1 VSVKGLARRARFGVE
16 SLLVSAA
23 ARAVRNEPMAVV
35 RARGEA
41 LGRFVHRIAGS
52 RRRIA
57 LDNLQQAMPELS
69 AVERERIV
77 RGMFEHFGRML
88 LELVR
93 FETLSPGDIRSLM
106 EVDGE
111 EHVLRAYEAGKGMI
125 FVGGHIGYWE
135 QQGIAHAVSW
145 RPISIMV
152 RPLDNP
158 RLHDLLERIRT
169 GTGNA
174 VIYRQGSIRKVLR
187 ALASNRGVAILIDQH
202 LHTSDAI
209 QVDFFGRSAA
219 TTSVVGSL
227 VHRTGATVLPV
238 FGLPLPGG
246 RYRFVY
252 ESPIAP
258 PQDDSPEAIRE
269 FTQRCTDVIETYV
282 RRHPDMWMWMH
293 RRWRAIPAGAPG
305 DEGLARETALTN
317 AGRSPSASGG
327 PGDA

>member
-1 VSVKGLARRARFGVE
+1 
-16 SLLVSAA
+16 
-23 ARAVRNEPMAVV
+23 
-35 RARGEA
+35 
-41 LGRFVHRIAGS
+41 
-52 RRRIA
+52 
-57 LDNLQQAMPELS
+57 
-69 AVERERIV
+69 
-77 RGMFEHFGRML
+77 
-88 LELVR
+88 
-93 FETLSPGDIRSLM
+93 
-106 EVDGE
+106 
-111 EHVLRAYEAGKGMI
+111 
-125 FVGGHIGYWE
+125 
-135 QQGIAHAVSW
+135 
-145 RPISIMV
+145 MV

-174 VIYRQGSIRKVLR
+174 VIYRQGSIRRVLR

-209 QVDFFGRSAA
+209 HVNFFGRPAA

-252 ESPIAP
+252 ETPVAP
-258 PQDDSPEAIRE
+258 PHDESPEAIRE

-293 RRWRAIPAGAPG
+293 RRWRATPVGAAA
-305 DEGLARETALTN
+305 DEGLASEASLTN